1 MPKDLTNYHTFQC
14 HLRNKHG
21 YCLKTCSPTI
31 GEKQL
36 GEKSTSNSGAGDE
49 SESLETDP
57 GSQIQHDPIALSEN
71 RSDAMYILNLKEQYK
86 TVGFSTTDTSKG
98 AKMSV

>member
-21 YCLKTCSPTI
+21 YCLKTHSPTI

-36 GEKSTSNSGAGDE
+36 GEKNTSNSGTGDE

-57 GSQIQHDPIALSEN
+57 GSQFQHDPLALSEN

-86 TVGFSTTDTSKG
+86 LVDRILSDTDE
-98 AKMSV
+98 